1 MFKRLILIV
10 ALALPFALFGQ
21 QKQCDSITAK
31 QLKTA
36 DIVGISMTSVGAVGL
51 VFTPIVRNALVAT
64 VGETTKAD
72 YYIFGGIMATGIG
85 IYVTSQIIGYKRA
98 KNQRLQMEPT
108 SMAGGM
114 GLSLT
119 YKF

>member
-1 MFKRLILIV
+1 MFKRIILIILFV
-10 ALALPFALFGQ
+10 LPFALFGQ
-21 QKQCDSITAK
+21 QQRCDSITAK

-51 VFTPIVRNALVAT
+51 AVTPIVRNALVAT

-85 IYVTSQIIGYKRA
+85 IYVTSRIIGYRRTKS
-98 KNQRLQMEPT
+98 QRLQMEPT

>member
-1 MFKRLILIV
+1 MFKRIILIILFV
-10 ALALPFALFGQ
+10 LPFALFGQ
-21 QKQCDSITAK
+21 QQRCDSITAK

-36 DIVGISMTSVGAVGL
+36 DIVGISMTSVGAVGF
-51 VFTPIVRNALVAT
+51 VVTPIVRNALVAT

-72 YYIFGGIMATGIG
+72 YYIFGGIMATGIS
-85 IYVTSQIIGYKRA
+85 IYVTSRIIGYKRA
-98 KNQRLQMEPT
+98 KTIKLQMEPT

-114 GLSLT
+114 ELSLT